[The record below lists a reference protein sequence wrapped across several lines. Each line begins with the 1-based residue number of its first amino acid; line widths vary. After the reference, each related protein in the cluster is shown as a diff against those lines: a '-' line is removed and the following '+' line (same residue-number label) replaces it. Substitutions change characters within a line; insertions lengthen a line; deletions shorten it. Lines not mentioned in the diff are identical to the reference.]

1 MDEVGINEQG
11 LSLEWIWIRDQ
22 QINGL
27 NKISASGKK
36 FMLYQSVR
44 WIDLK
49 IHKDFLESFVF
60 LLFTSF
66 KSTGVKAEE

>member
-1 MDEVGINEQG
+1 MDQG
-11 LSLEWIWIRDQ
+11 
-22 QINGL
+22 
-27 NKISASGKK
+27 SADKWK
-36 FMLYQSVR
+36 FMLYQSVC

-49 IHKDFLESFVF
+49 IHKDFLESCVF